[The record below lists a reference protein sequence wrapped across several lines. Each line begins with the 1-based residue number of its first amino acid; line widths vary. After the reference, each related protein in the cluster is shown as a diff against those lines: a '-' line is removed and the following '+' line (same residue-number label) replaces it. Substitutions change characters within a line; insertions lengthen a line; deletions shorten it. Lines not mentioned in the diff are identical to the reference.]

1 MKYRL
6 VTQTRASRDVRK
18 TLLWLTER
26 SRAGAASWLA
36 AFEAALR
43 RLVDNPEGYSRID
56 EADAFPDRNL
66 RQFTFKTR
74 RGRRYRG
81 VFEVDGRDIRV
92 LRVIGPGQ
100 DSLTTA
106 DID

>member
-6 VTQTRASRDVRK
+6 VTQTRANRDVSQ
-18 TLLWLTER
+18 TLVWLSDR

-36 AFEAALR
+36 ADDAALR

-56 EADAFPDRNL
+56 ETDAFPDRDL
-66 RQFTFKTR
+66 RQFSFKTR

-81 VFEVDGRDIRV
+81 VFEIEGREVRV

-100 DSLTTA
+100 DSLTAT
-106 DID
+106 DVD